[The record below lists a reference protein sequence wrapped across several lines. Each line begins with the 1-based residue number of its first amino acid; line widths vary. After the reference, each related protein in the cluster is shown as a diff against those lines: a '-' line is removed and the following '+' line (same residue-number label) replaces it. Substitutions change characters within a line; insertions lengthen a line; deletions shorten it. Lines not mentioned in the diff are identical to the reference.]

1 MIRGILLLL
10 LTVFAAP
17 PLPEPIEEKP
27 VRFEVPKPRRAVLPN
42 GVVVYMMDDRTFP
55 TMEISAI
62 FNVGGAADPDGLGG
76 LAEVTAEAV
85 RSGGA
90 GKRDGDSF
98 EAALADLAALIEH
111 NVGVDVTR
119 FSVWSP
125 VQGMEGA
132 LALFAD
138 MLRRPRLAGAAVRMG
153 RERRA
158 EELRRENDDPATL
171 VFREFTRELFH
182 GHPYGNW
189 PTEEGLKR
197 IGRARVREFH
207 GAHFG
212 PASLTLTA
220 AGDFD
225 ADELLDRLKSLF
237 GDWQPASPA
246 GTGVSDSEAV
256 TGEDRSEG
264 GPAPDGVG
272 ATSWAESIVV
282 PRALSQST
290 FVFGHRGPGWDHPD
304 LPAFDVLLEILSYY
318 RYFLDVRD
326 NHGLAYATF
335 GYFDERRQG
344 GVFAS
349 FAGTRA
355 ESTGETIALMRRHF
369 DEVAAGRF
377 TDQEARGARRF
388 VSASY
393 VHRFGTSA
401 RAVREF
407 ATAEVRGW
415 PSDWLAGYTR
425 RIEALQPD
433 DLRRV
438 AREHLHP
445 DDLLLVIVGD
455 PEQIDS
461 VLRP

>member
-17 PLPEPIEEKP
+17 PLPEPIEDKP

-42 GVVVYMMDDRTFP
+42 GVVVHMMEDRTLP
-55 TMEISAI
+55 TIEISAI
-62 FNVGGAADPDGLGG
+62 FDVGTAADPDGLGG
-76 LAEVTAEAV
+76 LVEVTAEAV

-90 GKRDGDSF
+90 GERDGDSF
-98 EAALADLAALIEH
+98 EAALADLAALIELDA
-111 NVGVDVTR
+111 GVDITR

-125 VQGMEGA
+125 AQSMGGA

-138 MLRRPRLAGAAVRMG
+138 LLRRPRLAGASVRTA

-158 EELRRENDDPATL
+158 EALRRENDDPATL
-171 VFREFTRELFH
+171 AFREFTRELFH
-182 GHPYGNW
+182 DHPYGNW
-189 PTEEGLKR
+189 PTEAGLKK
-197 IGRARVREFH
+197 IGRGQVREFH
-207 GAHFG
+207 GAHYG

-237 GDWQPASPA
+237 GDWEPDSPA
-246 GTGVSDSEAV
+246 ETAVSDSKAV
-256 TGEDRSEG
+256 TGEDRREG
-264 GPAPDGVG
+264 GAPPDGANV
-272 ATSWAESIVV
+272 TDWVERTVV

-290 FVFGHRGPGWDHPD
+290 FVFGHRGPSWDHPD
-304 LPAFDVLLEILSYY
+304 LPALDVLLEILSYY

-326 NHGLAYATF
+326 NRGLAYAAF

-344 GVFAS
+344 GFFAS

-355 ESTGETIALMRRHF
+355 ESTGETIALMRRHLN
-369 DEVAAGRF
+369 EVAAGKF
-377 TDQEARGARRF
+377 TDEEAQGARRF
-388 VSASY
+388 VSASF

-407 ATAEVRGW
+407 ATAEIRGL
-415 PSDWLAGYTR
+415 PPDWLTGYTR
-425 RIEALQPD
+425 RVEALRPD

-455 PEQIDS
+455 PELIDPAP
-461 VLRP
+461 RP

>member
-42 GVVVYMMDDRTFP
+42 GVVIYMMNDRTLP
-55 TMEISAI
+55 TIEISAI
-62 FNVGGAADPDGLGG
+62 FNVGTAADPDGLGG

-90 GKRDGDSF
+90 GERNGDLF
-98 EAALADLAALIEH
+98 EAALADRAALIEH
-111 NVGVDVTR
+111 NVGVDITR

-125 VQGMEGA
+125 ARGMEHA

-138 MLRRPRLAGAAVRMG
+138 LLRRPRLAGAAVRTA

-182 GHPYGNW
+182 GHAYGNW

-197 IGRARVREFH
+197 MGRGQVREFYD
-207 GAHFG
+207 AHYS

-225 ADELLDRLKSLF
+225 ADELVDRLKSLF
-237 GDWQPASPA
+237 GDWKPASPA
-246 GTGVSDSEAV
+246 EIGISDSEAL

-264 GPAPDGVG
+264 GSAPESAS
-272 ATSWAESIVV
+272 ATKWAERTVV
-282 PRALSQST
+282 ARVLSQST

-326 NHGLAYATF
+326 NHGLAYAAF
-335 GYFDERRQG
+335 GYFDERREG
-344 GVFAS
+344 GFFAS

-355 ESTGETIALMRRHF
+355 ESTEKTIALMRRHF
-369 DEVAAGRF
+369 DEVAAGKF
-377 TDQEARGARRF
+377 TDEEAQGARRF
-388 VSASY
+388 VSASF
-393 VHRFGTSA
+393 VHRFGSSA

-407 ATAEVRGW
+407 ATAEIRDL
-415 PSDWLAGYTR
+415 PSDWLTSYTR
-425 RIEALQPD
+425 RVEALRPD

-438 AREHLHP
+438 AREYLHP

-455 PEQIDS
+455 PEQVDPTP
-461 VLRP
+461 RP